1 MNFQC
6 LVKKRTFRKHDFING
21 DEVFL
26 FLFLLRVLG
35 KVKFDKYFGKSEN
48 QVFYSSIY
56 IIALQ

>member
-48 QVFYSSIY
+48 QVFYSS
-56 IIALQ
+56 L